1 MRSGRASRTGTNVT
15 YSCRRQYH
23 AMVKLLDGVVEKIHV
38 QLVAK
43 RMWNDT
49 LMVFSS
55 DNGG

>member
-1 MRSGRASRTGTNVT
+1 
-15 YSCRRQYH
+15 
-23 AMVKLLDGVVEKIHV
+23 MVKLLDGVVEKIHV

-55 DNGG
+55 DNGGQAKWPNAAGPTCR